1 MKNVV
6 FEGVINGK
14 KFDTVESYNDEIN
27 RLINEGCNNIDASSS
42 TKIQEVP
49 DLEVCC
55 CEECGSN
62 ECSCKEPTPEINL
75 TPMFEGDK
83 HYLDVLVTRDSNE
96 NAAILSDLKGATN
109 RWARE
114 IVSHLRSASKDDI
127 LSYIKDVNGIVDL
140 ISHDRDDTRKAFV
153 TLSEDLENAKNDLAR
168 AQAQYDVLNEKMNI
182 LNDCNPVMDTLQEFY
197 ERMRVAAQD
206 VFNEGPDTPRP
217 LPKSAMTTEGFLN
230 WIGSLL
236 R

>member
-1 MKNVV
+1 MQRVIFNG
-6 FEGVINGK
+6 EINGV
-14 KFDTVESYNDEIN
+14 KFDTIEAYNAEIY
-27 RLINEGCNNIDASSS
+27 RLKEEGCDNIVANAS
-42 TKIQEVP
+42 TKILNTP
-49 DLEVCC
+49 DE
-55 CEECGSN
+55 
-62 ECSCKEPTPEINL
+62 CKEPSPEINL

-153 TLSEDLENAKNDLAR
+153 TLSGDLENAKNDLAR
-168 AQAQYDVLNEKMNI
+168 AQAHYDILNEKMNI
-182 LNDCNPVMDTLQEFY
+182 LNDCNPIMDTLQEFY